1 MKRNLL
7 ILWALLGVI
16 ISNAQVTQINNNKSL
31 QVQVPLP
38 NGKTIVVSDID
49 SSLWA
54 TDGTLAGT
62 IQISPNIKFEESG
75 ALLSGKLIFRGSTPA
90 TGSEVY
96 ITDGTAGGTSLVSD
110 VYSGTTSSDPGDFA
124 PLNGFV
130 YFSATTAAE
139 GRELWKTNGTTTSN
153 LKNIVPGTGSSNRM
167 DEYNLFSNGTYLL
180 FAANTAG
187 SGVELWKSDG
197 STGGT
202 VMLKEINT
210 GNSNA
215 DSSNPRE
222 FYTLN
227 SVVLFAATDAIH
239 GEEIWRTDGT
249 TGGTS
254 MLKDIAA
261 GTDSSTYG
269 NIMIAPGIFF
279 PYSIF
284 QGFHTFNNRAYFNAD
299 DGAGTGEI
307 WSTDGSPGNAAL
319 LKDVVPGS
327 SLNSGISLLDA
338 INLPTKFMFP
348 INNTTTS
355 ELWESDGSTV
365 NTKVFKS
372 FATNAPGQFVY
383 ILPPYSFNFT
393 TNTITYSLF
402 QGNKFFFGAPTLAA
416 GQELWISDGTL
427 GGTSMIKDINPGTG
441 SGFSLSGV
449 YVYTTTNLFF
459 AGDDG
464 SFGNELWKSDG
475 TGSPTGT
482 SMVADI
488 YPVANDADPQ
498 LPIFVC
504 NGKIIFSATNGD
516 DPVLRDLY
524 VVNGTFTP
532 LPVQLADFTV
542 SLIGPDALLQW
553 NSLQEINTKE
563 FGIQRS
569 YDALHFEDIGT
580 IVAAG
585 TSSNKHSYSFT
596 DPGVANS
603 AKSEVYYRIVT
614 SDQDGKKENSKVIL
628 LKLKNN
634 NGWIVRVLSNP
645 VPGSVNVLLQDI
657 IGNVQLSI
665 KDISG
670 KTIFTS
676 KYQNINGLVNLN
688 ANLSQGTY
696 LLVAESN
703 NERKVIKFIK

>member
-7 ILWALLGVI
+7 ILWALFGVI

-31 QVQVPLP
+31 HVQVPLP

-54 TDGTLAGT
+54 TDGTLLGT

-75 ALLSGKLIFRGSTPA
+75 ALLSGKLVFRGSTPA
-90 TGSEVY
+90 TGSEIY
-96 ITDGTAGGTSLVSD
+96 ITDGTAGGTGLVSD
-110 VYSGTTSSDPGDFA
+110 LYPGPTSSDPGDFA

-130 YFSATTAAE
+130 YFSAITATQ
-139 GRELWKTNGTTTSN
+139 GRELWKTNGTTTSI
-153 LKNIVPGTGSSNRM
+153 LKDIVGGTGSSNTI
-167 DEYNLFSNGTYLL
+167 DEYNLFTNGTYLL
-180 FAANTAG
+180 FAAHTPG

-197 STGGT
+197 STAGT

-210 GNSNA
+210 GNANA

-227 SVVLFAATDAIH
+227 SVVLFAATDATH

-249 TGGTS
+249 PGGTS
-254 MLKDIAA
+254 LLKDIAV

-299 DGAGTGEI
+299 DGASAGEI
-307 WSTDGSPGNAAL
+307 WSTDGTPGNATL
-319 LKDVVPGS
+319 LKDVVPGPS
-327 SLNSGISLLDA
+327 NSGISLLDA

-348 INNTTTS
+348 VNNTTTS

-365 NTKVFKS
+365 NTKLFKA

-393 TNTITYSLF
+393 TNTLTYPLF

-427 GGTSMIKDINPGTG
+427 GGTSMVKDINPGTG
-441 SGFSLSGV
+441 SGFNLGGA

-516 DPVLRDLY
+516 DPVLTDLY

-532 LPVQLADFTV
+532 LPVQLAEFTV
-542 SLIGPDALLQW
+542 TLAGPDALLQW
-553 NSLQEINTKE
+553 NTLQEINTKE
-563 FGIQRS
+563 FSIQRS

-580 IVAAG
+580 IAAVG
-585 TSSNKHSYSFT
+585 TSSDKHSYSFT
-596 DPGVANS
+596 DPGIMNS
-603 AKSEVYYRIVT
+603 GKSDVYYRIVT
-614 SDQDGKKENSKVIL
+614 SDHDGKKENSKVIL
-628 LKLKNN
+628 LKLKANT
-634 NGWIVRVLSNP
+634 GWTVRILSNP
-645 VPGSVNVLLQDI
+645 VKGNVNVLLRGI
-657 IGNVQLSI
+657 TGNVKLSI
-665 KDISG
+665 RDIVG
-670 KTIFTS
+670 KTIFSNT
-676 KYQNINGLVNLN
+676 YQNTNGPITLN
-688 ANLSQGTY
+688 ANLQSGTY
-696 LLVAESN
+696 ILVAEN
-703 NERKVIKFIK
+703 NDERKIVKFIK